1 MSLCVRAQEYRCSQ
15 GPEEGVR
22 VLGAGGCALSN
33 VADGN

>member
-1 MSLCVRAQEYRCSQ
+1 MCAQEYRCSQ

-22 VLGAGGCALSN
+22 VLGAGGCELSN